1 MTAAVPTKL
10 KLLRG
15 NPGKRAIRPE
25 PEPTL
30 LTESPAPPRIL
41 RGDALDEWHRIT
53 KELMR
58 LGMLTAVD
66 VHPLAAYCQVYGRW
80 MQAEDTLMRMADAD
94 PVAHGLMV
102 KGSLGNPVQN
112 PIVKIADRAASDM
125 VKYAAE
131 FGFTPVARTRIASGN
146 GGSSDDGRPGSK
158 FTGLLAS

>member
-1 MTAAVPTKL
+1 MTAATPTRL

-25 PEPTL
+25 PEPTI
-30 LTESPAPPRIL
+30 LTEPPKPPRIL

-53 KELMR
+53 KELIALR
-58 LGMLTAVD
+58 MLTAVD
-66 VHPLAAYCQVYGRW
+66 VHPLAAYCVAFGRW
-80 MQAEDTLMRMADAD
+80 LKAEDTLIRMEDAD

-112 PIVKIADRAASDM
+112 PIVKIADRASASM

-131 FGFTPVARTRIASGN
+131 FGFTPVARTRVASGN
-146 GGSSDDGRPGSK
+146 NSGDDRPTHK
-158 FTGLLAS
+158 FSGLLAG